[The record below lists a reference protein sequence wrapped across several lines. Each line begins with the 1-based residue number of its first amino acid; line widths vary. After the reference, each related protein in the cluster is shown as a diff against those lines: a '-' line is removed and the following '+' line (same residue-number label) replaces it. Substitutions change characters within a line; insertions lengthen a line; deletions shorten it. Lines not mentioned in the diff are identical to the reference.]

1 MKAWQSV
8 DTCRSLLDGEP
19 ATLEAGIV
27 IGVSLAMAAVFGAIA
42 LRLYALGT
50 ERRR

>member
-27 IGVSLAMAAVFGAIA
+27 FGAIA